1 MQPATDSPNQGQAER
16 ISRMANRRGGL
27 PVQIEADLLDD
38 SVPLSS
44 LLQRCVVL
52 GRQAG
57 SEKLRDWARW
67 ELNGYADADTVPDY
81 RHVHAALMAVITNN
95 AGYNAM
101 TQRIPEDV
109 FPNQIRDVIRE
120 TVGDIE
126 DAIIPYG
133 IGMLEGLASQGTDT
147 HHLSPPFSIVMA
159 DTLNQFNMAPNSRV
173 AQVYWSVSNAS
184 IRGILGRVRAA
195 LADRVAELITLT
207 PQDQDVPDKQA
218 ATQAVHLNITGERP
232 TIHFGDRRVG
242 DIVTHSSG
250 SQYNFGPIT
259 GNVAAGSSDV
269 TQNYKAGFNIT
280 KVREFANL
288 VTEIGGLLGLED
300 GQQAVLSIATSE
312 LHDAI
317 EDPKAEK
324 GRMRRAVDA
333 VMGYLKL
340 AGDTALKN
348 AVITAGNQAGS
359 ELDLAMRHMHL

>member
-1 MQPATDSPNQGQAER
+1 MWLAADSPSHGQAER
-16 ISRMANRRGGL
+16 ISGMAKRRGGL
-27 PVQIEADLLDD
+27 PAQIEADLLDD
-38 SVPLSS
+38 RVPLSS

-67 ELNGYADADTVPDY
+67 ELNGYADADSVPNY

-109 FPNQIRDVIRE
+109 FPDQIRDVIRE
-120 TVGDIE
+120 TAGDIE

-133 IGMLEGLASQGTDT
+133 IGMVEELASQGTDM
-147 HHLSPPFSIVMA
+147 HRLSPPFSIVIA

-184 IRGILGRVRAA
+184 LRGILVRVRTA

-218 ATQAVHLNITGERP
+218 AAQAVQLNITGERP
-232 TIHFGDRRVG
+232 TIHFGGRRAG

-250 SQYNFGPIT
+250 SEYNFGPIT

-269 TQNYKAGFNIT
+269 TQNYNAAFDIT
-280 KVREFANL
+280 KVREFADL
-288 VTEIGGLLGLED
+288 VVEIGGLLGLED
-300 GQQAVLSIATSE
+300 GQQSELSAATSE
-312 LHDAI
+312 LHQAI
-317 EDPKAEK
+317 EDPKADK

-340 AGDTALKN
+340 AGGTALRN
-348 AVITAGNQAGS
+348 AAITAGNQAGS
-359 ELDLAMRHMHL
+359 ELDLAIRHMHL

>member
-1 MQPATDSPNQGQAER
+1 
-16 ISRMANRRGGL
+16 MANRRRGL
-27 PVQIEADLLDD
+27 PAQIEADLLDD
-38 SVPLSS
+38 RVPLSS

-81 RHVHAALMAVITNN
+81 RHIHAVLIAVITNN
-95 AGYNAM
+95 AGYNAI
-101 TQRIPEDV
+101 TQRIPETV
-109 FPNQIRDVIRE
+109 FPDQIRDVIRE

-126 DAIIPYG
+126 DASIPYG

-147 HHLSPPFSIVMA
+147 HHLSPPFSIAIA

-173 AQVYWSVSNAS
+173 AQVYWSVPNAS
-184 IRGILGRVRAA
+184 IRSILVRVRTA
-195 LADRVAELITLT
+195 LADRIAELITLT

-218 ATQAVHLNITGERP
+218 AAQAVQLNITGGRP
-232 TIHFGDRRVG
+232 TIHFGDRRAG

-250 SQYNFGPIT
+250 S
-259 GNVAAGSSDV
+259 SDV
-269 TQNYKAGFNIT
+269 TQNYNAGFDIT
-280 KVREFANL
+280 KVREFADL

-300 GQQAVLSIATSE
+300 GQQAVLSAATSE

-317 EDPKAEK
+317 EDPKADK

-333 VMGYLKL
+333 VVGYLKL
-340 AGDTALKN
+340 AGDTALRN
-348 AVITAGNQAGS
+348 AAITAGNQAGS
-359 ELDLAMRHMHL
+359 ELDLAIRHIHL

>member
-1 MQPATDSPNQGQAER
+1 M
-16 ISRMANRRGGL
+16 
-27 PVQIEADLLDD
+27 LDD

-52 GRQAG
+52 GRQAE
-57 SEKLRDWARW
+57 SEKIRDWARW
-67 ELNGYADADTVPDY
+67 ELNGYADAADAVPDY
-81 RHVHAALMAVITNN
+81 RHVHAVLMAVITNN

-101 TQRIPEDV
+101 AQRISKDV
-109 FPNQIRDVIRE
+109 FPDQIREVIRE

-173 AQVYWSVSNAS
+173 AQVYWPVSNAS
-184 IRGILGRVRAA
+184 IRGILVRVRTA
-195 LADRVAELITLT
+195 LADRVAELVALT

-218 ATQAVHLNITGERP
+218 TTQAVHLHITGERSI
-232 TIHFGDRRVG
+232 IHFGDRRAG
-242 DIVTHSSG
+242 DIVTHTSG
-250 SQYNFGPIT
+250 GQYNFGPIT

-269 TQNYKAGFNIT
+269 TQNYNAGFDIT
-280 KVREFANL
+280 KVREFADL
-288 VTEIGGLLGLED
+288 VTEIGGLLGLEN
-300 GQQAVLSIATSE
+300 GERSVLSAATSE

-317 EDPKAEK
+317 EDPKADK

-340 AGDTALKN
+340 AGDTALRK
-348 AVITAGNQAGS
+348 AAIAAGNQAGS

>member
-1 MQPATDSPNQGQAER
+1 MQFPTDSPNQGQAER
-16 ISRMANRRGGL
+16 IPRMAHKRGGL
-27 PVQIEADLLDD
+27 LAQIEADLLDD
-38 SVPLSS
+38 RVPLSS

-52 GRQAG
+52 GRQAE
-57 SEKLRDWARW
+57 SEKLRDWALW
-67 ELNGYADADTVPDY
+67 ELNGYADAPTVPDY

-109 FPNQIRDVIRE
+109 FPDQIRDVIRE
-120 TVGDIE
+120 TIGDIE

-133 IGMLEGLASQGTDT
+133 TGMLEELASQGTDT
-147 HHLSPPFSIVMA
+147 HRLSPPFSIVMA

-184 IRGILGRVRAA
+184 IRGILVRVRTA

-218 ATQAVHLNITGERP
+218 AAQAVQLNITGESP
-232 TIHFGDRRVG
+232 TIHFGDRRAG

-250 SQYNFGPIT
+250 SEYNFGPIT

-269 TQNYKAGFNIT
+269 TQNYNAGFDIT
-280 KVREFANL
+280 KVREFADL
-288 VTEIGGLLGLED
+288 VTEIAGLLGLEPS
-300 GQQAVLSIATSE
+300 QQAELTAATAE
-312 LHDAI
+312 LNEAI
-317 EDPKAEK
+317 DEPAANK

-340 AGDTALKN
+340 AGSTALRN
-348 AVITAGNQAGS
+348 AAITAGDQAGS
-359 ELDLAMRHMHL
+359 ELDLAIRHMHL

>member
-1 MQPATDSPNQGQAER
+1 
-16 ISRMANRRGGL
+16 MANKRGGL
-27 PVQIEADLLDD
+27 PAQIEADLLDD
-38 SVPLSS
+38 RVPLSS
-44 LLQRCVVL
+44 LLQRCAVL

-67 ELNGYADADTVPDY
+67 ELNGYADADTTVPDY

-101 TQRIPEDV
+101 TQRISEDV
-109 FPNQIRDVIRE
+109 FPGQIRDVIRE

-126 DAIIPYG
+126 DAVIPYG
-133 IGMLEGLASQGTDT
+133 TGMLEELASQGTDM
-147 HHLSPPFSIVMA
+147 HRLSPPFGIVMA

-184 IRGILGRVRAA
+184 IHGILVRVRTA
-195 LADRVAELITLT
+195 LADRLAELITLT

-218 ATQAVHLNITGERP
+218 AAQAIQLNITGNP
-232 TIHFGDRRVG
+232 TIHFGDRHAG
-242 DIVTHSSG
+242 DIVTHSS
-250 SQYNFGPIT
+250 SSEYHFGPIT

-269 TQNYKAGFNIT
+269 TQNYSAGFDVT
-280 KVREFANL
+280 KVREFADL
-288 VTEIGGLLGLED
+288 VTEIGGLLGLEK
-300 GQQAVLSIATSE
+300 GQQVELSAATSE

-317 EDPKAEK
+317 EDPKADK

-340 AGDTALKN
+340 ASGTALTK
-348 AVITAGNQAGS
+348 AAITAGNQAGS
-359 ELDLAMRHMHL
+359 ELDIAIRHMHL

>member
-1 MQPATDSPNQGQAER
+1 
-16 ISRMANRRGGL
+16 
-27 PVQIEADLLDD
+27 
-38 SVPLSS
+38 
-44 LLQRCVVL
+44 
-52 GRQAG
+52 
-57 SEKLRDWARW
+57 
-67 ELNGYADADTVPDY
+67 
-81 RHVHAALMAVITNN
+81 
-95 AGYNAM
+95 M

-109 FPNQIRDVIRE
+109 FPDQIRDVIRE

-133 IGMLEGLASQGTDT
+133 IGMLEELASQGTDT

-173 AQVYWSVSNAS
+173 AQVYWSVPNAS
-184 IRGILGRVRAA
+184 IRGILVRVRTA

-218 ATQAVHLNITGERP
+218 AAQAIQLDSQATAQAIQFTIERA
-232 TIHFGDRRVG
+232 TIHFANMPAG

-250 SQYNFGPIT
+250 TEYNFGNVT

-269 TQNYKAGFNIT
+269 TQNYNAGFDIT
-280 KVREFANL
+280 KVREFADL

-300 GQQAVLSIATSE
+300 SQQFELSAATSE
-312 LHDAI
+312 LHEAI
-317 EDPKAEK
+317 EDPKADK

-340 AGDTALKN
+340 AGGTALRN
-348 AVITAGNQAGS
+348 AAITAGNQAGS
-359 ELDLAMRHMHL
+359 ELDLAIRHMHL

>member
-1 MQPATDSPNQGQAER
+1 MQFAADSPNQGQAER
-16 ISRMANRRGGL
+16 IPGMANRRGGL
-27 PVQIEADLLDD
+27 PAQIEADLLDD
-38 SVPLSS
+38 RVPLSS

-52 GRQAG
+52 GRRAG

-67 ELNGYADADTVPDY
+67 ELNGYADADTVPNY

-109 FPNQIRDVIRE
+109 FPDQIRDVIRE

-133 IGMLEGLASQGTDT
+133 IGMVEELASQGTDT
-147 HHLSPPFSIVMA
+147 HRLSPPFSIVMA

-184 IRGILGRVRAA
+184 IRGILVRVRTA
-195 LADRVAELITLT
+195 LADQVAELITLT

-218 ATQAVHLNITGERP
+218 AAQAVQLNITGKRP
-232 TIHFGDRRVG
+232 TIHFGDRRAG

-250 SQYNFGPIT
+250 SEYNFGPIT

-269 TQNYKAGFNIT
+269 TQNYNAGLDIS
-280 KVREFANL
+280 KVREFADL
-288 VTEIGGLLGLED
+288 VAEIGGLLGLED
-300 GQQAVLSIATSE
+300 GQQSELSAATSE
-312 LHDAI
+312 LHQAI
-317 EDPKAEK
+317 EDPKADK

-340 AGDTALKN
+340 AGGTALRN
-348 AVITAGNQAGS
+348 AAITAGNQAGS
-359 ELDLAMRHMHL
+359 ELDLAIRHMHL

>member
-1 MQPATDSPNQGQAER
+1 MFE
-16 ISRMANRRGGL
+16 RRGGL
-27 PVQIEADLLDD
+27 LVQIEADLLDD

-44 LLQRCVVL
+44 LLQRCIVL

-67 ELNGYADADTVPDY
+67 ELNGYADAVDALPDY

-95 AGYNAM
+95 AGYNAI
-101 TQRIPEDV
+101 TQRISEDV
-109 FPNQIRDVIRE
+109 FPDQIREVIRE

-147 HHLSPPFSIVMA
+147 HRLSPSFSIVMA

-184 IRGILGRVRAA
+184 IRSILVRVRTA
-195 LADRVAELITLT
+195 LADRVTELMALT

-218 ATQAVHLNITGERP
+218 ATQEVHLHITGKHP
-232 TIHFGDRRVG
+232 TIHFGDRRSG
-242 DIVTHSSG
+242 DILTYSSG

-259 GNVAAGSSDV
+259 GNVAAGSSNV
-269 TQNYKAGFNIT
+269 TQNYNAGFDIT
-280 KVREFANL
+280 KVREFADL
-288 VTEIGGLLGLED
+288 VTEIGGLLGFDD
-300 GQQAVLSIATSE
+300 GQQAMLSAATTE

-317 EDPKAEK
+317 EDPKADK

-340 AGDTALKN
+340 AGDTALRK
-348 AVITAGNQAGS
+348 AAITAGNHAGS
-359 ELDLAMRHMHL
+359 ELDLAIRHMHL